1 MRQSPISGED
11 SANSAHK
18 VTVMLKRTVTAILL
32 IALLCGVLAA
42 SYFVDRAFIDIFI
55 WILLAIALREM
66 YFCLQSAG
74 YRVMRVPLTVYMLT
88 AYPVTYVMHEFVGGY
103 AGYAGIGIC
112 FAASALYALIQF
124 TLSDPERMQI
134 KDLFATLFVLIYPA
148 FFISLA
154 WMLTAKY
161 VAVYAVLFAVFLPVG
176 ADTFAYWFGSMI
188 GGRKLCPTIS
198 PKKTVAGFVGGI
210 IGGMVV
216 AAVFYLVFEYAAALP
231 AAPADGLV
239 YVPFTDSVWKSVLI
253 YMAIGFV
260 GALAGQLGD
269 LAASRIKRALGVKD
283 FGRIFP
289 GHGGVMDRFDSIMSG
304 ITVLTVAF
312 LAIYA

>member
-1 MRQSPISGED
+1 
-11 SANSAHK
+11 
-18 VTVMLKRTVTAILL
+18 MLKRTVTAISL

-66 YFCLQSAG
+66 YFCFQSAG
-74 YRVMRVPLTVYMLT
+74 YRVMRLPLAFYMLT
-88 AYPVTYVMHEFVGGY
+88 AYPVTYVLQEFVGGY
-103 AGYAGIGIC
+103 AGYAGIAVC
-112 FAASALYALIQF
+112 LAASAIFALVQF
-124 TLSDPERMQI
+124 TFSNPERMQL
-134 KDLFATLFVLIYPA
+134 KDLLATLFVLVYPA

-154 WMLTAKY
+154 WMLTAKH
-161 VAVYAVLFAVFLPVG
+161 VAVYSVLFAVFLPVG

-188 GGRKLCPTIS
+188 GGKKLCPSIS
-198 PKKTVAGFVGGI
+198 PKKTVAGFFGGI
-210 IGGMVV
+210 IGGMTV

-239 YVPFTDSVWKSVLI
+239 YVPFTDAVWKSVLV
-253 YMAIGFV
+253 YLAIGFV

-289 GHGGVMDRFDSIMSG
+289 GHGGVMDRFDSITAG